1 MNYDFE
7 KAAKL
12 QYKADDLIRKHRHHV
27 WDANG
32 EIHMRAIERIKKL
45 MGPFW
50 QERRN
55 KLIGDRI
62 MRTYE

>member
-45 MGPFW
+45 
-50 QERRN
+50 
-55 KLIGDRI
+55 
-62 MRTYE
+62 